1 MEGMDLSVM
10 LGFLVAVFLVS
21 IVPGPDMLFIVANAA
36 AGGRRTG
43 VVAAA
48 GMSTG
53 LAVHSVAAALGL
65 GALIQAAPEVLNGVR
80 IAGAAFLLYLAYLT
94 WRASGQELTTE
105 DTPQLPQRTL
115 RRTYVMATL
124 TNLAN
129 PKVILFYLAF
139 VPQFITTG
147 SGSWPVT
154 LQFLVLGAVFI
165 LVGFPVDAGAAL
177 LAGTLTERLL
187 RTGSRVRR
195 RLERIT
201 AAIFAGLAVR
211 LAADIR

>member
-1 MEGMDLSVM
+1 MDVSVV
-10 LGFLVAVFLVS
+10 LGFMVAVFLVS
-21 IVPGPDMLFIVANAA
+21 VVPGPDMLFIVANAA

-65 GALIQAAPEVLNGVR
+65 GALIQAAPQVLNGVR

-94 WRASGQELTTE
+94 WRASRQEFGAPE
-105 DTPQLPQRTL
+105 DAPELPRRTL
-115 RRTYVMATL
+115 RRTYLMATL

-139 VPQFITTG
+139 VPQFITIG
-147 SGSWPVT
+147 SGSWPATV
-154 LQFLVLGAVFI
+154 QFLVLGAVFI

-177 LAGTLTERLL
+177 LAGTLTERFF
-187 RTGSRVRR
+187 RTGSRIRR
-195 RLERIT
+195 RLERVT
-201 AAIFAGLAVR
+201 AAIFAGLAAR
-211 LAADIR
+211 LAIDIH

>member
-1 MEGMDLSVM
+1 MDVSVV
-10 LGFLVAVFLVS
+10 LGFLLAVFLVS
-21 IVPGPDMLFIVANAA
+21 VVPGPDMLFIVANAA

-65 GALIQAAPEVLNGVR
+65 GALIQAAPEVLDGVR

-94 WRASGQELTTE
+94 WRASRQEPGAAGAAPE
-105 DTPQLPQRTL
+105 LPRRTL

-147 SGSWPVT
+147 GGSWPATV
-154 LQFLVLGAVFI
+154 QFLVLGGLFI
-165 LVGFPVDAGAAL
+165 LVGFPVDASAAL
-177 LAGTLTERLL
+177 LAGTLSDRFL

-195 RLERIT
+195 RLERVT
-201 AAIFAGLAVR
+201 AAIFAGLAAR
-211 LAADIR
+211 LALDIH

>member
-1 MEGMDLSVM
+1 MDVSVV

-21 IVPGPDMLFIVANAA
+21 VVPGPDMLFIVANAA

-53 LAVHSVAAALGL
+53 LVVHSVAAALGL
-65 GALIQAAPEVLNGVR
+65 GALIQAAPQVLDGVR

-94 WRASGQELTTE
+94 WRASRQEVGAAE
-105 DTPQLPQRTL
+105 EAPALPRRTL

-139 VPQFITTG
+139 VPQFISTG
-147 SGSWPVT
+147 AGSWPVT
-154 LQFLVLGAVFI
+154 VQFLVLGALFI
-165 LVGFPVDAGAAL
+165 TVGFPVDASAAL
-177 LAGTLTERLL
+177 LAGTLSERFF

-195 RLERIT
+195 RLERVT
-201 AAIFAGLAVR
+201 AAIFAGLAAR
-211 LAADIR
+211 LALDLR

>member
-1 MEGMDLSVM
+1 
-10 LGFLVAVFLVS
+10 
-21 IVPGPDMLFIVANAA
+21 MLFNVANAA

-65 GALIQAAPEVLNGVR
+65 GALIQAAPQVLNGVR
-80 IAGAAFLLYLAYLT
+80 VAGAAFLLYLAYLT
-94 WRASGQELTTE
+94 WRASRQEFGTPE
-105 DTPQLPQRTL
+105 DAPQLPRRTL
-115 RRTYVMATL
+115 RRTYLMATL

-147 SGSWPVT
+147 HGSWPATV
-154 LQFLVLGAVFI
+154 QFLVLGAVFI

-177 LAGTLTERLL
+177 LAGTLTERFF
-187 RTGSRVRR
+187 RTGSRIRR
-195 RLERIT
+195 RLERVT
-201 AAIFAGLAVR
+201 AAIFAGLAAR
-211 LAADIR
+211 LAIDIR